1 MVKYL
6 SWKRPSRR
14 GLLNCTDRCPGS
26 PNLGNWNL
34 GLSSRFPFN
43 GLWSRKLWWA
53 AFRRQRDVVLVCR
66 SRWQTSF
73 VKEDR
78 TLQSYFRRWALDPAS
93 WPQCRVV
100 SRPRFISLFVS
111 LTGAGNDTA
120 GAAYCWWCRFSY
132 WHLSHDI
139 LYTVQE
145 PVRLLW
151 YTRANVF
158 FH

>member
-14 GLLNCTDRCPGS
+14 GLLDCTDRCPCS
-26 PNLGNWNL
+26 LMLGNWNL
-34 GLSSRFPFN
+34 GLSSRFLLN
-43 GLWSRKLWWA
+43 GLWSRKHWWA
-53 AFRRQRDVVLVCR
+53 AFRRQRDLVLVR
-66 SRWQTSF
+66 SSRWQTSF

-78 TLQSYFRRWALDPAS
+78 TIQGPLQSWDSDPAA
-93 WPQCRVV
+93 WPRCRVV

-111 LTGAGNDTA
+111 LTGAGNDTS
-120 GAAYCWWCRFSY
+120 GAAGDARFSY